1 MVETLI
7 LLENK
12 RKILFK
18 LIISIQMYTCFF
30 NRTLWLGLYLCIKF
44 SLYLSIFLT
53 WYSIL
58 FAPYS
63 CISGNLLFIWK
74 MKKNRHVYFCI
85 ASGKIPIITI
95 PGADLTNVMD
105 CVFLRVAYFL
115 SIRHWRRP
123 VEVGNG
129 TLHRFRWVL
138 WRTWWATEIYANCN
152 VLLGV
157 TAKNWWRS
165 SLVGRFEALTSDFR

>member
-12 RKILFK
+12 RKILVLFFK
-18 LIISIQMYTCFF
+18 LIISPPGNSNVHCFF

-58 FAPYS
+58 FGPYS

-74 MKKNRHVYFCI
+74 TKKNRHVYFCI

-95 PGADLTNVMD
+95 PGADLANVMD
-105 CVFLRVAYFL
+105 CVFLSYFL

-123 VEVGNG
+123 VEVGKG

-157 TAKNWWRS
+157 TAKNW
-165 SLVGRFEALTSDFR
+165 